1 MRNRRPLPKRAPR
14 PPRPRGTSSPVQEVV
29 GPRPQQD
36 PQRDDEQ
43 PTNYERQDLQN
54 GQQYFLGR
62 GRTWGRGR
70 VRGRGRGQGQARV
83 KVKDAEPQPFL
94 NTGIKD
100 IKIINLSSKKLSTT
114 EKTLLNKGLKFTPT
128 PPIGNPEQLN
138 EDLKEFNRK
147 LRLAEYFDCTEDTD
161 ISLVRN
167 KSDFIPPLTEIQ
179 R

>member
-1 MRNRRPLPKRAPR
+1 MGNRRPLPKRAPR

-43 PTNYERQDLQN
+43 STNYERQDLQN
-54 GQQYFLGR
+54 GQHYFFRSGSDSGSGSGSR
-62 GRTWGRGR
+62 
-70 VRGRGRGQGQARV
+70 QGEGSRPGSGSRS
-83 KVKDAEPQPFL
+83 KTPSPQPIL

-100 IKIINLSSKKLSTT
+100 IKILNLSSKKLSTT
-114 EKTLLNKGLKFTPT
+114 DKTLLNKGLKFTPT

-147 LRLAEYFDCTEDTD
+147 LAEYFDGTEDTD